1 MVYEYQYHILGG
13 NQMKRTKKALFV
25 MMTVCLMS
33 LSFIM
38 PAAAAEVT
46 KDKYTYSV
54 SKSLGE
60 VDEVITI
67 EDLGEL
73 YEDMEVTS
81 TIVPDKAVLT
91 FTAKATTSAVV
102 LGYSLEKGILV
113 SESLPWTIKG
123 KKELVNSLA
132 ANTTGTV
139 AFEYGLPYYELF
151 LFDETTG
158 DQTSYFFKIDKGNA
172 AGDQPDAW
180 AKTEVDAAIAVGLVP
195 EGLQSYY
202 KQQISRAD
210 FAKLIV
216 NLLEVTTGKTID
228 AILEENEVSLS
239 DNPFTDT
246 AIKQVIAAN
255 LMGIVNGKG
264 NGKFDPYG
272 SITRQEAAVML
283 TNTVDVFGFDITGDA
298 STFADNKEIA
308 SWAKPSV
315 DFVFT
320 FGVMNGTGSNNFS
333 PKGTY
338 TRQQAYATILRMS
351 NLMAE

>member
-1 MVYEYQYHILGG
+1 MRR
-13 NQMKRTKKALFV
+13 NKKVLLFW
-25 MMTVCLMS
+25 MAVCLMA
-33 LSFIM
+33 LSFAI
-38 PAAAAEVT
+38 PAAAAEVSE
-46 KDKYTYSV
+46 DKYTHSV

-60 VDEVITI
+60 VDEVITF

-73 YEDMEVTS
+73 YEDMDVTS
-81 TIVPDKAVLT
+81 TLVPDKAILT
-91 FTAKATTSAVV
+91 FTAKAKTSAVV
-102 LGYSLEKGILV
+102 LGYSLENGILV

-123 KKELVNSLA
+123 KKQLVNSFA
-132 ANTTGTV
+132 PNTTGTV
-139 AFEYGLPYYELF
+139 TFEYGLPYYELYIA
-151 LFDETTG
+151 DEETG
-158 DQTSYFFKIDKGNA
+158 NQTSYFFKIDKGNVS
-172 AGDQPDAW
+172 GDQPDAW
-180 AKTEVDAAIAVGLVP
+180 AKTEVEAAIAGGLVP

-202 KQQISRAD
+202 KQQITRAD

-239 DNPFTDT
+239 DNPFADT
-246 AIKQVIAAN
+246 TIKQVIAAN

-264 NGKFDPYG
+264 NGIFDPYG

-283 TNTVDVFGFDITGDA
+283 TNTVDVFGFDITGDP
-298 STFADNKEIA
+298 STFADSKAIA

-320 FGVMNGTGSNNFS
+320 YGVMNGTGNNNFS

-338 TRQQAYATILRMS
+338 TRQQAFTTILRLSDLMS
-351 NLMAE
+351 EE